1 MAIIKLNNIDI
12 KSKIEVK
19 KNSKRWDEVKSF
31 NKSS

>member
-19 KNSKRWDEVKSF
+19 KLAKDGMKKSF
-31 NKSS
+31 KESS